1 MLCRLENTENGKTKF
16 ISLPK
21 SEERMASMLEDIG
34 VTAKTNEIYKVSY
47 IGIHRPELAKKI
59 MEMGLSPNLYIN
71 FYDEIKNK
79 GREIDFKKLS

>member
-34 VTAKTNEIYKVSY
+34 VTAETNEIAVR
-47 IGIHRPELAKKI
+47 ILHILHFFQNHL
-59 MEMGLSPNLYIN
+59 L
-71 FYDEIKNK
+71 
-79 GREIDFKKLS
+79 

>member
-34 VTAKTNEIYKVSY
+34 VTAETNEIYKVSY
-47 IGIHRPELAKKI
+47 IGTHRPELAKRI
-59 MEMGLSPNLYIN
+59 MEFGLI
-71 FYDEIKNK
+71 
-79 GREIDFKKLS
+79 